1 MVGFTHPVIFGKK
14 SFFKCE
20 KTISFLSKHVKVE
33 IFSVEHS
40 PQWKN
45 QRMQESKIFCAIS
58 HILQLLKIIF
68 RVSFFVKFCFGK
80 TLKLTGDHLI
90 LLKISFLNVKFFLTI
105 NILSYEGKIN

>member
-68 RVSFFVKFCFGK
+68 RVSFFCQ
-80 TLKLTGDHLI
+80 I
-90 LLKISFLNVKFFLTI
+90 LFWENFETD
-105 NILSYEGKIN
+105 G